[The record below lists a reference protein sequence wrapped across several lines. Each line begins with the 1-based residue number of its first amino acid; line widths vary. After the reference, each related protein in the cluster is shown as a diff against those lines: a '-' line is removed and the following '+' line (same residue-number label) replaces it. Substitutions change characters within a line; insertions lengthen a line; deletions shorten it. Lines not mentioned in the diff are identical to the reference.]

1 MNQNQFL
8 LDSGFWG
15 WLYKL
20 LYPVEWLMTQIMAV
34 FHKFLVMLGMNEIG
48 FSWVM
53 SIVFLVLVVQ
63 ACVFPLF
70 YKSMKGMR
78 KMQAQMTVLQ
88 PKMQRIQNKYKG
100 KNDPASKEAM
110 QREMMKLYQDNDA
123 NPMGGCTSMLPMF
136 VQGPVFMCMFYTL
149 SAIPYIARGKFR
161 DGQGLGAF
169 DIATAKQFTSTTVF
183 GVNVADNFT
192 TAAVHGKV
200 VIAIFVALMCFCLWF
215 MQYNSMKRNM
225 AQSAANKQTE
235 MMQKMMLWMFPIM
248 YIFSGIAMPFAVLV
262 YWLTNNICNLLR
274 SIWQIHVFPT
284 PGSPAAEA
292 KEKRDHVH
300 ENARRAKAGLPSLE
314 EEALQKAKEAAE
326 GVLEQIDLIK
336 KAILAR
342 AFRGELGTNDPSED
356 SAIKLLERSFSETI
370 ESEKVR
376 HKQVSKQRAEVVFV
390 PKTIMEALSTGV
402 RLTPES
408 LKRETELQT
417 FRS

>member
-225 AQSAANKQTE
+225 A
-235 MMQKMMLWMFPIM
+235 
-248 YIFSGIAMPFAVLV
+248 
-262 YWLTNNICNLLR
+262 
-274 SIWQIHVFPT
+274 
-284 PGSPAAEA
+284 
-292 KEKRDHVH
+292 
-300 ENARRAKAGLPSLE
+300 
-314 EEALQKAKEAAE
+314 
-326 GVLEQIDLIK
+326 
-336 KAILAR
+336 
-342 AFRGELGTNDPSED
+342 
-356 SAIKLLERSFSETI
+356 
-370 ESEKVR
+370 
-376 HKQVSKQRAEVVFV
+376 
-390 PKTIMEALSTGV
+390 
-402 RLTPES
+402 
-408 LKRETELQT
+408 
-417 FRS
+417 

>member
-70 YKSMKGMR
+70 YKSMKGMQQDAGPDDR
-78 KMQAQMTVLQ
+78 PAAKDAAY
-88 PKMQRIQNKYKG
+88 PKQIQG
-100 KNDPASKEAM
+100 QERSRQQGSHAARDDEA
-110 QREMMKLYQDNDA
+110 LQDNDA

-292 KEKRDHVH
+292 EEKRDHVH
-300 ENARRAKAGLPSLE
+300 ENARRARPVCRPSM
-314 EEALQKAKEAAE
+314 KRRCRRPRK
-326 GVLEQIDLIK
+326 
-336 KAILAR
+336 
-342 AFRGELGTNDPSED
+342 P
-356 SAIKLLERSFSETI
+356 
-370 ESEKVR
+370 
-376 HKQVSKQRAEVVFV
+376 
-390 PKTIMEALSTGV
+390 PK
-402 RLTPES
+402 
-408 LKRETELQT
+408 
-417 FRS
+417 

>member
-78 KMQAQMTVLQ
+78 KMQAQMAVLQ

-100 KNDPASKEAM
+100 KNDPASKEAL

-149 SAIPYIARGKFR
+149 SAIPYIC
-161 DGQGLGAF
+161 LLY
-169 DIATAKQFTSTTVF
+169 TSDA
-183 GVNVADNFT
+183 AD
-192 TAAVHGKV
+192 
-200 VIAIFVALMCFCLWF
+200 
-215 MQYNSMKRNM
+215 
-225 AQSAANKQTE
+225 
-235 MMQKMMLWMFPIM
+235 
-248 YIFSGIAMPFAVLV
+248 
-262 YWLTNNICNLLR
+262 
-274 SIWQIHVFPT
+274 
-284 PGSPAAEA
+284 
-292 KEKRDHVH
+292 
-300 ENARRAKAGLPSLE
+300 
-314 EEALQKAKEAAE
+314 
-326 GVLEQIDLIK
+326 
-336 KAILAR
+336 
-342 AFRGELGTNDPSED
+342 EL
-356 SAIKLLERSFSETI
+356 
-370 ESEKVR
+370 
-376 HKQVSKQRAEVVFV
+376 
-390 PKTIMEALSTGV
+390 
-402 RLTPES
+402 
-408 LKRETELQT
+408 
-417 FRS
+417 

>member
-169 DIATAKQFTSTTVF
+169 DIATAKQFTELAADVGHVF
-183 GVNVADNFT
+183 QGTD
-192 TAAVHGKV
+192 
-200 VIAIFVALMCFCLWF
+200 
-215 MQYNSMKRNM
+215 SMKGCID
-225 AQSAANKQTE
+225 E
-235 MMQKMMLWMFPIM
+235 
-248 YIFSGIAMPFAVLV
+248 SGNNHGQHEQGQNQPYPPRHETL
-262 YWLTNNICNLLR
+262 LTCSR
-274 SIWQIHVFPT
+274 
-284 PGSPAAEA
+284 
-292 KEKRDHVH
+292 
-300 ENARRAKAGLPSLE
+300 
-314 EEALQKAKEAAE
+314 
-326 GVLEQIDLIK
+326 
-336 KAILAR
+336 
-342 AFRGELGTNDPSED
+342 
-356 SAIKLLERSFSETI
+356 
-370 ESEKVR
+370 
-376 HKQVSKQRAEVVFV
+376 
-390 PKTIMEALSTGV
+390 
-402 RLTPES
+402 
-408 LKRETELQT
+408 
-417 FRS
+417 

>member
-235 MMQKMMLWMFPIM
+235 MMQKMMLWMFP
-248 YIFSGIAMPFAVLV
+248 P
-262 YWLTNNICNLLR
+262 CR
-274 SIWQIHVFPT
+274 SLCWCT
-284 PGSPAAEA
+284 GSP
-292 KEKRDHVH
+292 
-300 ENARRAKAGLPSLE
+300 
-314 EEALQKAKEAAE
+314 
-326 GVLEQIDLIK
+326 
-336 KAILAR
+336 
-342 AFRGELGTNDPSED
+342 TT
-356 SAIKLLERSFSETI
+356 SAICCVPSGRSTSSRLRDLRPPKRRKSVIMFMRTP
-370 ESEKVR
+370 
-376 HKQVSKQRAEVVFV
+376 AEPRPVCHPSRKRRCRRPRKP
-390 PKTIMEALSTGV
+390 PK
-402 RLTPES
+402 
-408 LKRETELQT
+408 
-417 FRS
+417 